1 MKPNQFSF
9 QQRLRSFR
17 FAFNGIISFLR
28 KEHNAWIHLL
38 ATIVVITLGFITNVS
53 SGEWLALL
61 LAVALVWMSE
71 MFNTCIEKLIDF
83 VSTDRHPSLKFIKD
97 VSAGAVLVCA
107 IISMVIGLIIFI
119 PHLNLFNE

>member
-9 QQRLRSFR
+9 QQRLKSFR
-17 FAFNGIISFLR
+17 FAFNGIISFLQ

-38 ATIVVITLGFITNVS
+38 ATIVVIVLGLTSKLS
-53 SGEWLALL
+53 SGEWVAIL

-83 VSTDRHPSLKFIKD
+83 IAVDKHPSLKFIKD
-97 VSAGAVLVCA
+97 VAAGAVLVCA
-107 IISMVIGLIIFI
+107 ITSIVIALIIFI
-119 PHLNLFNE
+119 PHFNLF